1 MAKIILSLNGKP
13 LGEFPLDKERITI
26 GRRPTHDIHI
36 DNLAVSGDH
45 AAIVSIYNYHFLEDL
60 GSTNG
65 TQINGK
71 DIKKQVLNHNDII
84 QIGKHQLRYVNEEAL
99 AGAELEKT
107 VAIRPQAARPAAAD
121 TPAAAPAAP
130 APNGVPEGAAY
141 LEVVGGPTAGKR
153 LALTMTTTT
162 IGRQGAPL
170 AVITRQPEGY
180 YVGRG
185 EGSRR
190 PVVNGQAVDNRL
202 LLQDGDVLELDG
214 IRMAFHQ
221 GA

>member
-1 MAKIILSLNGKP
+1 MAKVILSLNGRP

-26 GRRPTHDIHI
+26 GRRPGHDIHI

-65 TQINGK
+65 TQVNGK

-84 QIGKHQLRYVNEEAL
+84 QIGKHQLRYVNEEVL
-99 AGAELEKT
+99 AGDDLEKT
-107 VAIRPQAARPAAAD
+107 VAIRKP
-121 TPAAAPAAP
+121 APAVQP
-130 APNGVPEGAAY
+130 AEPSPPPPGSAY
-141 LEVVGGPTAGKR
+141 LEVVGGPTTGKR

-162 IGRQGAPL
+162 IGRQGSPL
-170 AVITRQPEGY
+170 AVIIRQPEGY

-185 EGSRR
+185 GGSRR
-190 PVVNGQAVDNRL
+190 PVVNGQAVEDRL
-202 LLQDGDVLELDG
+202 LLQEGDILELEG
-214 IRMAFHQ
+214 IRMSFHQ
-221 GA
+221 GR